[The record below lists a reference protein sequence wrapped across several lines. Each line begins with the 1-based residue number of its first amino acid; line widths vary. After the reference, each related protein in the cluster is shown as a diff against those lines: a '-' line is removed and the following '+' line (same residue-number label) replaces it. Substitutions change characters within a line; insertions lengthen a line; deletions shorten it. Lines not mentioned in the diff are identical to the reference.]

1 MNLEPSGA
9 MKPPTN
15 EIPALSAAARIL
27 ATICMAAS
35 LSGSGML
42 FGVVMSDTIVSVGVK
57 WVDIGSPLNLDFVL
71 EVGCLFLGLGSL
83 LVIVLADPVF
93 DR

>member
-1 MNLEPSGA
+1 MNLVPSGA
-9 MKPPTN
+9 MNPPTN
-15 EIPALSAAARIL
+15 AMPALSAAARIL

-42 FGVVMSDTIVSVGVK
+42 FGVVMSDMIE
-57 WVDIGSPLNLDFVL
+57 IG
-71 EVGCLFLGLGSL
+71 CWLFGLVCL

>member
-9 MKPPTN
+9 IKPPTN
-15 EIPALSAAARIL
+15 GMPALSAAARIL

-35 LSGSGML
+35 FLESGML
-42 FGVVMSDTIVSVGVK
+42 FGVVMSDMMLKIVC
-57 WVDIGSPLNLDFVL
+57 PL
-71 EVGCLFLGLGSL
+71 LGLVGL
-83 LVIVLADPVF
+83 FVIVLADPIF

>member
-1 MNLEPSGA
+1 MNLVPSGA
-9 MKPPTN
+9 MNPPTN
-15 EIPALSAAARIL
+15 AMPALSAAARIL

-35 LSGSGML
+35 FSGSGML
-42 FGVVMSDTIVSVGVK
+42 FGVVMSDM
-57 WVDIGSPLNLDFVL
+57 VL
-71 EVGCLFLGLGSL
+71 EVGCALLGLGGL